1 MYNDIS
7 TRLFLLFQRNE
18 GCRDFLNHIQRL
30 SRNIQGVDD
39 RNRRTLLKLLLLIT
53 ILSLLPCT
61 ATKAQIY
68 RVAQMNT
75 EQISALD
82 KQKTVVI
89 LTGGILEQ
97 HGPHLPSF
105 TDGYSNEWLTQKL
118 AEAIIERSG
127 MSVLLFPTIPL
138 GHEGAN
144 EIGGKHV
151 FPGTYSVR
159 RTTLRAI
166 FMDLA
171 TELGEQGFRH
181 IFVMHRHGAPY
192 HNLMLDQAGEYF
204 RDTYGGRM
212 VNLGGLVPTD
222 EQLKKLNLTPPNLS
236 LSESARKEIGTMD
249 EHAGF
254 EETSRLIFL
263 RPDLVSDVYSR
274 LDPQTA
280 SNPDEFFKLA
290 RAENWPGYL
299 SSPRLANANYGARL
313 QQYGSAR
320 DNALALAILDGF
332 LDERDIPRYAT
343 IMTGN
348 KQILAELTNS
358 TKNEVERERRQ
369 REWMRKKGIE

>member
-1 MYNDIS
+1 MK
-7 TRLFLLFQRNE
+7 
-18 GCRDFLNHIQRL
+18 H
-30 SRNIQGVDD
+30 
-39 RNRRTLLKLLLLIT
+39 LLLIT
-53 ILSLLPCT
+53 ILLLLPCA
-61 ATKAQIY
+61 ATNAQIY

-75 EQISALD
+75 EQIRALD

-105 TDGYSNEWLTQKL
+105 ADGYSNEWLAQKL
-118 AEAIIERSG
+118 AEAVVGRAG

-159 RTTLRAI
+159 RTTFRAI

-171 TELGEQGFRH
+171 TELGEQGFRR
-181 IFVMHRHGAPY
+181 IFIMHGHGAPF

-212 VNLGGLVPTD
+212 VHLRGLVPTA
-222 EQLKKLNLTPPNLS
+222 EQFAKLKLAPPPHLD
-236 LSESARKEIGTMD
+236 LSESERKEIGNMD

-254 EETSRLIFL
+254 DETSRLMFL
-263 RPDLVSDVYSR
+263 RPDLVSPVYSR
-274 LDPQTA
+274 LEPQTTN
-280 SNPDEFFKLA
+280 NPAEFFKLA
-290 RAENWPGYL
+290 RVENWLGYL
-299 SSPRLANANYGARL
+299 SSPRLANAYYGARL
-313 QQYGSAR
+313 QQYRSAR
-320 DNALALAILDGF
+320 DNALALAILDGV
-332 LDERDIPRYAT
+332 LDERDIPRYAN

-348 KQILAELTNS
+348 KQIMTELADS
-358 TKNEVERERRQ
+358 TKNELERERRQ